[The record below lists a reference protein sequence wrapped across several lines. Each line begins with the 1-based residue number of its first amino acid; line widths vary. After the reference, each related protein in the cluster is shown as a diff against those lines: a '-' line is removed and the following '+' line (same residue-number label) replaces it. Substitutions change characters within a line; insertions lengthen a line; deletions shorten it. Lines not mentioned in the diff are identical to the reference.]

1 MKTGAKGVNSLMAL
15 WEPSLFKTIK
25 ELQPDIVVCDF
36 VTGMLGV
43 LAADEMGIPS
53 VINAP
58 APIGHMKKD

>member
-1 MKTGAKGVNSLMAL
+1 MAL